1 MYTSVIL
8 IDSVYVK
15 EKNYYPQVFL
25 ENFVRKKR
33 PYFVTIFKL
42 GVKKLHFKRFLFF
55 SFFELWKLLPKI

>member
-8 IDSVYVK
+8 IDLVYVK
-15 EKNYYPQVFL
+15 DKNYYPQVFL

-42 GVKKLHFKRFLFF
+42 GVKKSILRGFFFF